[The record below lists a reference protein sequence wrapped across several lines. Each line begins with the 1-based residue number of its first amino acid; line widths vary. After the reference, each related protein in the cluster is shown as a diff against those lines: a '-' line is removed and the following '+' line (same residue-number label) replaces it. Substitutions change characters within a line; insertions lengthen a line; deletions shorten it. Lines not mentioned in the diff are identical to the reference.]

1 MEGKSLLFKV
11 LGGVNVVPICINKRK
26 TYEQSVEAI
35 LDVASYF
42 KAINLEDI
50 KAPDCFH
57 IEREL
62 KNKKILPVFHD
73 DQHGTSIVTLAALIN
88 ALKVA
93 NKKIED
99 LKIVM
104 TGVGAAGVTICRL
117 LINYGAKNIIM
128 ADTKGA
134 IYEGRT
140 EGMNSEK

>member
-1 MEGKSLLFKV
+1 M
-11 LGGVNVVPICINKRK
+11 
-26 TYEQSVEAI
+26 EAI
-35 LDVASYF
+35 LDVASFF

-93 NKKIED
+93 EKKIED

-117 LINYGAKNIIM
+117 LISYGAKNIIM

-140 EGMNSEK
+140 EGMNS